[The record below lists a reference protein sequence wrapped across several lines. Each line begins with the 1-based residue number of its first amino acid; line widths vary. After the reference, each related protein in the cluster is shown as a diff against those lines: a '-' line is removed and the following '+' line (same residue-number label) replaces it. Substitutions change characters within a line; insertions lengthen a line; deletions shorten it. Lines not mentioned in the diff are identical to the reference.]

1 MILDWSADRI
11 GERRN
16 AGRVIAASVIGNALE
31 WFDFIVYALLAGT
44 ISKLFFPSEDPMTSI
59 LLGFATFGIAFVARP
74 IGGIV
79 FGLYADRHGRK
90 KALGLIFVMMAVAT
104 AMVALLPTYAAIGIA
119 APVLLL
125 VCRMLQ
131 GFSAGGEFGS
141 ATAVLIEFAPRGSKG
156 FFGSLQMCSQALA
169 VVAAAV
175 FVFLLS
181 RNLSPADFESWGWR
195 VPFLAGAIV
204 GPIGFYFRTRLSET
218 PEFERAMKVEA
229 SASSVPLPAMIK
241 RHRVELLAAIGL
253 FAAVTGPNYVN
264 TVYMPSMAVA
274 RHGVAQSDA
283 MLAVLAVAVVMAVLI
298 PIFGW
303 LADKVSRINL
313 AIAGMVGTAVMY
325 SVLFPFYMAAPSA
338 TSFLWLQLGYAA
350 AYAALVGAS
359 CTLAIEHFP
368 VLARATGGATGYN
381 IATMVFGG
389 MCPFWLAL
397 LDKAGGTYAPMIYIV
412 VTMGIGVCGAILL
425 GRQGKGS
432 ARQNFA
438 DGAG

>member
-1 MILDWSADRI
+1 MILDWSADGI
-11 GERRN
+11 GERRK

-79 FGLYADRHGRK
+79 FGLYADRHGRR

-104 AMVALLPTYAAIGIA
+104 GLVAFLPTYAAIGIA

-125 VCRMLQ
+125 ICRMLQ

-169 VVAAAV
+169 VLVAAV

-181 RNLSPADFESWGWR
+181 KNLSPADFESWGWR

-218 PEFERAMKVEA
+218 PEFERAVKVEA
-229 SASSVPLPAMIK
+229 SSVNVPLPTMIK
-241 RHRVELLAAIGL
+241 RHRVELVAAIGL

-283 MLAVLAVAVVMAVLI
+283 MLAVLAVALVMAVLI
-298 PIFGW
+298 PVFGW

-313 AIAGMVGTAVMY
+313 AISGMVGTAVMY

-338 TSFLWLQLGYAA
+338 ATFLWLQLGYAV

-389 MCPFWLAL
+389 MSPFWLAL
-397 LDKAGGTYAPMIYIV
+397 LDRAGGTYAPMIYMV
-412 VTMGIGVCGAILL
+412 VTMAIGVCGAILL
-425 GRQGKGS
+425 GRQSEGTPRRARAGGK
-432 ARQNFA
+432 
-438 DGAG
+438 